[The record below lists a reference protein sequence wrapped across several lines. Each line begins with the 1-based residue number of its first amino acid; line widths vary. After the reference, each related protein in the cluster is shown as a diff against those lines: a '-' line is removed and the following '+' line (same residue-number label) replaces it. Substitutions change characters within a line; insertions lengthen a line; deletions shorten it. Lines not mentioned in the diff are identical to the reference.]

1 VTKTVPARIS
11 FEARTELRD
20 DTEMAEVPLGEE
32 ATWADKAPWAGEA
45 AETHEKGESI
55 PVSSMTMSSNLSMGF
70 LGFDMLQR
78 LNIANLQY
86 KLAEIKVIV
95 GEAGQFP
102 FRLVSTYCRRDIK
115 PDYRGCSLRK
125 KRQNT
130 PNFPTATDSAR
141 AFGF

>member
-1 VTKTVPARIS
+1 
-11 FEARTELRD
+11 
-20 DTEMAEVPLGEE
+20 
-32 ATWADKAPWAGEA
+32 
-45 AETHEKGESI
+45 
-55 PVSSMTMSSNLSMGF
+55 
-70 LGFDMLQR
+70 MLQR

-102 FRLVSTYCRRDIK
+102 FRLVSTHYRRDIK